1 MKYHPLIFFFLFLL
15 GTSVPGITQEQVT
28 NLVCEYKANPIG
40 IDIEKPR
47 LSWQIQSTGENVKQ
61 TAYEIRVAASED
73 HLTKEKKLLWITD
86 KVASDQSVNVIY
98 GGPSLSSM
106 QRTYWQV
113 RIWTNENKVTDW
125 SEVAFWEVGL
135 LNNEDWLAAWITKK
149 NEQQGK
155 ESLPAQYYRKDFT
168 TSKKI
173 MRARVYVTSLGLY
186 QLYFLSL
193 TRFRVKRG
201 YSPM

>member
-1 MKYHPLIFFFLFLL
+1 M
-15 GTSVPGITQEQVT
+15 
-28 NLVCEYKANPIG
+28 LVINC
-40 IDIEKPR
+40 
-47 LSWQIQSTGENVKQ
+47 LSQNRVKL
-61 TAYEIRVAASED
+61 R
-73 HLTKEKKLLWITD
+73 
-86 KVASDQSVNVIY
+86 
-98 GGPSLSSM
+98 
-106 QRTYWQV
+106 RTYWQV

-186 QLYFLSL
+186 QLYLNGNKV
-193 TRFRVKRG
+193 RVMNLFTPG
-201 YSPM
+201 YTS